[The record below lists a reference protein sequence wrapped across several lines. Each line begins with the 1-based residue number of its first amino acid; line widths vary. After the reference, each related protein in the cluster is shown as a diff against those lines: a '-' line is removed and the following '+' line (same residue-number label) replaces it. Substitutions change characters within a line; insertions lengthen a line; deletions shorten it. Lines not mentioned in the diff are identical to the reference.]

1 MPLPDKLR
9 DTVLPRGEGGLLPP
23 GPVAPGV
30 GELDPATVRAAEAQ
44 AQARV
49 DEAAG
54 HMQALARDLTPQM
67 TREVAASAAR
77 AEARGAVEEVLAEE
91 RRRQEEEAATRKDK
105 LRPFYGF
112 MESLRNLATN
122 GPGGEG
128 PEGRTELVLK
138 LYRLVE
144 TGGPKAQRVFQT
156 QASLS
161 QDEALGLGDPDL
173 EGRTM
178 EWALQQG
185 AFGRFEWRL
194 LGWADGESILDTTY
208 VVTVEAPAN
217 YVPPARPAVAAA
229 EPELRPDPMGQLRET
244 LGLMGVM
251 REALGLKGGGGADPT
266 AMESVKAAA
275 EMRARLEERDRWD
288 RERRDLEDRHR
299 KALEE
304 AEAKGHARGLEEG
317 RREVRDELQ
326 PRLQELTWKLEA
338 GGPGPDVLDR
348 IVGAMGGPE
357 GVSSLVGAVVGAL
370 NKPKAAAPKPIPART
385 KPEIRARM
393 LAERRAQ
400 GLAAPAPAAPPQ
412 PVPGNVQP
420 LVTLPTPHA
429 FAEALDSLREALAV
443 LEEQVEA
450 HPENAEARQLLE
462 ALEAVEQEAEKPEQ
476 LGAWWQAWTSQW
488 KAIAEEITQAAEA
501 AEALEESPMDI
512 EGLKSLLRQR
522 LDEGASAEAILAE
535 LRELVP
541 VETLEQWR
549 GLLGFVPTSAAVGLM
564 GVEERHRETLKALL
578 EAFKG

>member
-1 MPLPDKLR
+1 
-9 DTVLPRGEGGLLPP
+9 
-23 GPVAPGV
+23 V
-30 GELDPATVRAAEAQ
+30 GEVDPATVRTAEAQ
-44 AQARV
+44 AQARL
-49 DEAAG
+49 DEATG

-67 TREVAASAAR
+67 AREVAARTAR
-77 AEARGAVEEVLAEE
+77 LEARGAVEEVLAED

-156 QASLS
+156 QVMLDHDHALS
-161 QDEALGLGDPDL
+161 LGDPDF
-173 EGRTM
+173 EGRTL
-178 EWALQQG
+178 EWAMQQG
-185 AFGRFEWRL
+185 TFGRFEWRM

-217 YVPPARPAVAAA
+217 YVPPARPAVAA
-229 EPELRPDPMGQLRET
+229 EPEQRPDPMGQMRET
-244 LGLMGVM
+244 LGLMGMM
-251 REALGLKGGGGADPT
+251 REALGLKGGGSGPDAT
-266 AMESVKAAA
+266 SLEALRAAA
-275 EMRARLEERDRWD
+275 DTRARLEERDRWD
-288 RERRDLEDRHR
+288 REKRDLEDRHR
-299 KALEE
+299 RALEE
-304 AEAKGHARGLEEG
+304 AETKGHARGLEEG

-385 KPEIRARM
+385 KPEIKARM
-393 LAERRAQ
+393 LAERRGQ
-400 GLAAPAPAAPPQ
+400 GLAAPTPAPHPA
-412 PVPGNVQP
+412 PGNVQP
-420 LVTLPTPHA
+420 LATLPTPHA

-443 LEEQVEA
+443 LEEQLED

-476 LGAWWQAWTSQW
+476 LGAWWQAWTCQW
-488 KAIAEEITQAAEA
+488 KTTAEEITQAAEA

-541 VETLEQWR
+541 PETLEQWK
-549 GLLGFVPTSAAVGLM
+549 GLLRFVPVSAAVGLL
-564 GVEERHRETLKALL
+564 GVEERHRGTVEEVLERVKA
-578 EAFKG
+578 